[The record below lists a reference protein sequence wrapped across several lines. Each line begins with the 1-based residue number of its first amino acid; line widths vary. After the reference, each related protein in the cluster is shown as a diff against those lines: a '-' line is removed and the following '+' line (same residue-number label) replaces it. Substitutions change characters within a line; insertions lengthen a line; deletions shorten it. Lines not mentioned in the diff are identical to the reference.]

1 MTAQLLSTSE
11 GQTLVLTLSNPEFRN
26 ALGPEMY
33 AAGVE
38 ALSVAESSADVRSV
52 VITGANGIFSAGG
65 NLQRLQNNRQL
76 PPEHQAQ
83 SIEGLHN
90 WIEAIRTF
98 PKPVIAA
105 VEGPAAGAGFSL
117 ALACDMIVAARNSVF
132 VMAYSSIALSP
143 DGGGSWSLSRAVP
156 RQLATELLMCGERS
170 GAERLQQLGV
180 VNRLADA
187 GQALLQALELCEQL
201 NARAPNALA
210 SIKELLSDADGSSLN
225 AQLARERNA
234 FVKNLHHPNAGIGIG
249 AFLNKQKPNHQS
261 LKGQSMDEP
270 ILTMEEREAINSGR
284 WFSSLSPS
292 LRHDILRCAY
302 VKRHKDGDMLAARG
316 DPPEQWIACAKGA
329 VRVSSTS
336 VSGKQITLTYVEPG
350 IWFGDVSIF
359 DGDRRTHDCYAHGET
374 TTLNVAKADF
384 KKILTQHVEFYD
396 AMLRLHARRIRQL
409 YGLVED
415 LNTLP
420 LRARLAKQLNHLL
433 RSYGVPSLSD
443 AKAIRISLQLAQE
456 ELAQLLGASR
466 QRVNQELK
474 QMEREQIIRIEPG
487 GLVVLD
493 RDALLLIVNADH

>member
-1 MTAQLLSTSE
+1 MVAGSPAFHLHFDTTYFDALTSNDTKMATCSRH
-11 GQTLVLTLSNPEFRN
+11 GATRP
-26 ALGPEMY
+26 
-33 AAGVE
+33 
-38 ALSVAESSADVRSV
+38 SS
-52 VITGANGIFSAGG
+52 G
-65 NLQRLQNNRQL
+65 
-76 PPEHQAQ
+76 
-83 SIEGLHN
+83 
-90 WIEAIRTF
+90 
-98 PKPVIAA
+98 
-105 VEGPAAGAGFSL
+105 
-117 ALACDMIVAARNSVF
+117 
-132 VMAYSSIALSP
+132 
-143 DGGGSWSLSRAVP
+143 
-156 RQLATELLMCGERS
+156 
-170 GAERLQQLGV
+170 
-180 VNRLADA
+180 
-187 GQALLQALELCEQL
+187 
-201 NARAPNALA
+201 
-210 SIKELLSDADGSSLN
+210 
-225 AQLARERNA
+225 
-234 FVKNLHHPNAGIGIG
+234 
-249 AFLNKQKPNHQS
+249 
-261 LKGQSMDEP
+261 
-270 ILTMEEREAINSGR
+270 
-284 WFSSLSPS
+284 
-292 LRHDILRCAY
+292 
-302 VKRHKDGDMLAARG
+302 
-316 DPPEQWIACAKGA
+316 
-329 VRVSSTS
+329 S

-359 DGDRRTHDCYAHGET
+359 DGDRRTHDCYAHGDT